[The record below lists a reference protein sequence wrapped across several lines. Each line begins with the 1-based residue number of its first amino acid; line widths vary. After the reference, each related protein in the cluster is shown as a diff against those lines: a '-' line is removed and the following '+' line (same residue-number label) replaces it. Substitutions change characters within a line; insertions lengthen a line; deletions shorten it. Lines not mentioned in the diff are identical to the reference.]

1 MYDSGLAKDP
11 DELEV
16 SVRGTRITSWSLA
29 APSPDSETISMSDA
43 RDRLGDLVSRAVH
56 TREPV
61 YLSRRGRRIAAVID
75 TDTLDRLIELA
86 EDAIDAAEA
95 NTARAELAD
104 GAEPVPWDEVKRD
117 LGL

>member
-1 MYDSGLAKDP
+1 LAKDP
-11 DELEV
+11 DGLEV
-16 SVRGTRITSWSLA
+16 SVRGTRITSW
-29 APSPDSETISMSDA
+29 
-43 RDRLGDLVSRAVH
+43 
-56 TREPV
+56 
-61 YLSRRGRRIAAVID
+61 
-75 TDTLDRLIELA
+75 RLIELA

>member
-1 MYDSGLAKDP
+1 MTGRS
-11 DELEV
+11 
-16 SVRGTRITSWSLA
+16 TSS
-29 APSPDSETISMSDA
+29 PSADSETVSMSDA

-61 YLSRRGRRIAAVID
+61 YLTRRGRRVAAVID
-75 TDTLDRLIELA
+75 TDTLDRLMELA

-95 NTARAELAD
+95 STARAELAD

>member
-1 MYDSGLAKDP
+1 
-11 DELEV
+11 
-16 SVRGTRITSWSLA
+16 
-29 APSPDSETISMSDA
+29 MSDA

-56 TREPV
+56 TKEPV

-75 TDTLDRLIELA
+75 SDTLDRLVELA

-104 GAEPVPWDEVKRD
+104 GADPVPWDEVKRD